1 MDVCVADLTPFG
13 VPGGAKLL
21 RCEVMVGPCLLY
33 FGRIVVTLVGFIQ
46 LSSGVITIFG
56 VPGVAIVPWGC
67 GVMLGPIWLVKLR
80 QVQMLLC
87 FIVVSVV

>member
-1 MDVCVADLTPFG
+1 MDVCVADLTPLV

-33 FGRIVVTLVGFIQ
+33 FGRIEVPLLGFVR
-46 LSSGVITIFG
+46 LSSGVMIIFG
-56 VPGVAIVPWGC
+56 VPGVDIVSFGC

-87 FIVVSVV
+87 FI